1 MFLTGNTDT
10 VYASVMI
17 DLERDG
23 PTVVEVPPGCGPG
36 TVNDAW
42 FRFVIDMGAPGPD
55 RGAGG
60 RYLIVPDDYDG
71 EIPSGMFEARTPSRV
86 NWLILRG
93 FLVDGRPDASTAMFK
108 EGLRVYPLP
117 AADAPPPME
126 FVSIT
131 GKVFNTIHA
140 NDVTFRDELDAVSN
154 ASRSGSSILK
164 PGAYL
169 LRSAS
174 RRASRSR
181 RMIGCERS

>member
-10 VYASVMI
+10 VYASAMI

-108 EGLRVYPLP
+108 EGLRVYRCPRRMLQGRW
-117 AADAPPPME
+117 
-126 FVSIT
+126 S
-131 GKVFNTIHA
+131 
-140 NDVTFRDELDAVSN
+140 S
-154 ASRSGSSILK
+154 SRS
-164 PGAYL
+164 PGRCST
-169 LRSAS
+169 RSTPTTS
-174 RRASRSR
+174 PSTTNS
-181 RMIGCERS
+181 MG